1 MTLYDA
7 IGGAAAIDAAVDRF
21 YERVLGDPLL
31 APLFHGMDMRA
42 QRHKQKLFF
51 TTIFKGET
59 DGAQAYMRAA
69 HRRLVGE
76 GLIQDA
82 HFDAV
87 ALHLQATL
95 EDLSVPA
102 KLTDQIMAAAAGL
115 RDAVLGR

>member
-1 MTLYDA
+1 MSLYDA
-7 IGGAAAIDAAVDRF
+7 VGGAAAIDAAVDRF

-31 APLFHGMDMRA
+31 APLFHGMDMRT

-59 DGAQAYMRAA
+59 DGARTYMRAA
-69 HRRLVGE
+69 HKRLVDD

-95 EDLSVPA
+95 EDLSVPR
-102 KLTDQIMAAAAGL
+102 KLTDQIMTAAAGL